1 MTPAPELKPRTPI
14 VLAPG
19 QMRTAEPFNIG
30 GEQGL
35 SKLSGDDTGGNVAV
49 FVFKALPMM
58 GPPLHVHARHDE
70 WFYILSGEITFQIG
84 DQRIV
89 AGPGTSLFGPRGIPH
104 TFQNLTDRTAE
115 IIGMSMPSD
124 MEDFFREASSM
135 PVQSEAFERL
145 MNRYGITKLG
155 PPLSA

>member
-1 MTPAPELKPRTPI
+1 MTPAPELKPRAPI
-14 VLAPG
+14 VLASG
-19 QMRTAEPFNIG
+19 QMRTPEPFNIRG
-30 GEQGL
+30 QQGL
-35 SKLSGDDTGGNVAV
+35 LKLSGDDTGGNFAV
-49 FVFKALPMM
+49 FVFEAHPMM

-70 WFYILSGEITFQIG
+70 WFYILSGELTFQLD

-89 AGPGTSLFGPRGIPH
+89 AGPGTSVFGPRGVPH
-104 TFQNLTDRTAE
+104 TFQNFTDQTAKL
-115 IIGMSMPSD
+115 IGMSMPSD
-124 MEDFFREASSM
+124 MEDFFREATSM